1 MIKALVTGGNGQLA
15 QSLKDVVN
23 HQDELDVDFQDLPDL
38 DITNKQQLESYF
50 SNNELDYCINCAAY
64 TAVDLAEEQSD
75 LAYAVNAEGP
85 KYLAEVCQKHQV
97 TLIHIS
103 TDFVFDGQKR
113 IPYLET
119 DAPNPLS
126 VYGASK
132 LQGERSIQETTEAHF
147 IVRTSW
153 LYSEYGKNF
162 IKTMLSLSETL
173 YEISVVSDQIGNPTN
188 ALHLSKVI
196 VCALM
201 KIESSRFPSGIYHYG
216 DKENCTWYQFAE
228 YIFEVMF
235 KNNQLTC
242 PMNVKAISSCEYN
255 SLAPRPKYSAIDSID
270 FCEQFDAPHFSW
282 KEDLSETINRYLAC
296 SKKRTL

>member
-132 LQGERSIQETTEAHF
+132 LQGERSIQETTEAYF

-162 IKTMLSLSETL
+162 MKTMLSLSETL
-173 YEISVVSDQIGNPTN
+173 NEISVVSDQIGSPTY
-188 ALHLSKVI
+188 AGDLAEVLIQIVLS
-196 VCALM
+196 
-201 KIESSRFPSGIYHYG
+201 SSTNYGVYHYSNSG
-216 DKENCTWYQFAE
+216 TISWYDFAVEIFKQFGKT
-228 YIFEVMF
+228 IEV
-235 KNNQLTC
+235 KPIKTKDY
-242 PMNVKAISSCEYN
+242 PTAAK
-255 SLAPRPKYSAIDSID
+255 RPKYSVLDTTKIKNN
-270 FCEQFDAPHFSW
+270 FDY
-282 KEDLSETINRYLAC
+282 TINDWQE
-296 SKKRTL
+296 S

>member
-75 LAYAVNAEGP
+75 LAYAVNADGP

-132 LQGERSIQETTEAHF
+132 LQGERSIQETTEAYF

-162 IKTMLSLSETL
+162 MKTMLSLSETL
-173 YEISVVSDQIGNPTN
+173 NEISVVSDQIGSPTY
-188 ALHLSKVI
+188 AGDLAEVLIQIVLS
-196 VCALM
+196 
-201 KIESSRFPSGIYHYG
+201 SSTNYGVYHYSNSG
-216 DKENCTWYQFAE
+216 TISWYDFAVEIFKQFGKT
-228 YIFEVMF
+228 IEV
-235 KNNQLTC
+235 KPIKTKDY
-242 PMNVKAISSCEYN
+242 PTAAK
-255 SLAPRPKYSAIDSID
+255 RPKYSVLETTKI
-270 FCEQFDAPHFSW
+270 ENNFDCLRKKW
-282 KEDLSETINRYLAC
+282 YINLNHI
-296 SKKRTL
+296 SQNKLI

>member
-50 SNNELDYCINCAAY
+50 LNNELDYCINCAAY

-132 LQGERSIQETTEAHF
+132 LQGERNIQDVMDTYF

-153 LYSEYGKNF
+153 LYSEYGNNF
-162 IKTMLSLSETL
+162 IKTMLRLSETRD
-173 YEISVVSDQIGNPTN
+173 EISVVSDQIGSPTC
-188 ALHLSKVI
+188 AGDLAEVLIKIVLS
-196 VCALM
+196 
-201 KIESSRFPSGIYHYG
+201 SSISYGIYHYSNG
-216 DKENCTWYQFAE
+216 GIVSWYDFAVEIFKQLGKTIEVKPIKTKDYPTAAKRPEYSVLNTQKIEKE
-228 YIFEVMF
+228 FETQNLNWRLSLTNI
-235 KNNQLTC
+235 NN
-242 PMNVKAISSCEYN
+242 
-255 SLAPRPKYSAIDSID
+255 PK
-270 FCEQFDAPHFSW
+270 
-282 KEDLSETINRYLAC
+282 
-296 SKKRTL
+296 

>member
-50 SNNELDYCINCAAY
+50 LNNELDYCINCAAY

-132 LQGERSIQETTEAHF
+132 LQGERSIQETTEAYF

-173 YEISVVSDQIGNPTN
+173 NEISVVSDQIGSPTY
-188 ALHLSKVI
+188 ARDLAEVLIKIVLSSSKAYGLYHFSNFGVI
-196 VCALM
+196 SWYDFAVEIF
-201 KIESSRFPSGIYHYG
+201 KQFGKTIE
-216 DKENCTWYQFAE
+216 
-228 YIFEVMF
+228 
-235 KNNQLTC
+235 
-242 PMNVKAISSCEYN
+242 VKPIKTKDSPTA
-255 SLAPRPKYSAIDSID
+255 AKRPKYSVLDTTKIKNN
-270 FCEQFDAPHFSW
+270 FDY
-282 KEDLSETINRYLAC
+282 TINDWQESLKNINI
-296 SKKRTL
+296 S

>member
-132 LQGERSIQETTEAHF
+132 LQGERSIQETTEAYF

-173 YEISVVSDQIGNPTN
+173 NEISVVSDQIGSPTY
-188 ALHLSKVI
+188 ARDLAEVLIKIVLS
-196 VCALM
+196 
-201 KIESSRFPSGIYHYG
+201 SSKAYGLYHFSNFG
-216 DKENCTWYQFAE
+216 
-228 YIFEVMF
+228 
-235 KNNQLTC
+235 
-242 PMNVKAISSCEYN
+242 AISWYDFAVEIFKQFGKTIEVKPIKTKDYPT
-255 SLAPRPKYSAIDSID
+255 AAKRPKYSVLDTTKIKNN
-270 FCEQFDAPHFSW
+270 FDC
-282 KEDLSETINRYLAC
+282 TIKDWQGSLNKVIQANLC
-296 SKKRTL
+296 NKKQR

>member
-132 LQGERSIQETTEAHF
+132 WQGERYIQEVMEDYF
-147 IVRTSW
+147 IIRTSW
-153 LYSEYGKNF
+153 LYSEYGNNF
-162 IKTMLSLSETL
+162 MKTMLRLSETRD
-173 YEISVVSDQIGNPTN
+173 EISVVSDQIGSPTYAGDLAEVLIKIILSSSTN
-188 ALHLSKVI
+188 YGVYHYSNSGVISWYDFAVEIFKQFGKKIDVKPIKTKDYPTAAKRPKFSALNTI
-196 VCALM
+196 
-201 KIESSRFPSGIYHYG
+201 KIENNF
-216 DKENCTWYQFAE
+216 NCTIKDW
-228 YIFEVMF
+228 
-235 KNNQLTC
+235 N
-242 PMNVKAISSCEYN
+242 N
-255 SLAPRPKYSAIDSID
+255 SL
-270 FCEQFDAPHFSW
+270 
-282 KEDLSETINRYLAC
+282 YLN
-296 SKKRTL
+296 KKAN

>member
-64 TAVDLAEEQSD
+64 AAVDLAEEQSD

-132 LQGERSIQETTEAHF
+132 LQGERSIQETTEAYF

-173 YEISVVSDQIGNPTN
+173 NEISVVSDQIGSPTY
-188 ALHLSKVI
+188 AGDLAEVLIQIVLS
-196 VCALM
+196 
-201 KIESSRFPSGIYHYG
+201 SSTNYGVYHYSNSG
-216 DKENCTWYQFAE
+216 TISWYDFAVEIFKQFGKT
-228 YIFEVMF
+228 IEV
-235 KNNQLTC
+235 KPIKTKDY
-242 PMNVKAISSCEYN
+242 PTAAK
-255 SLAPRPKYSAIDSID
+255 RPKYSVLDTTKIKNN
-270 FCEQFDAPHFSW
+270 FDY
-282 KEDLSETINRYLAC
+282 TINDWQRSLKNINI
-296 SKKRTL
+296 S

>member
-119 DAPNPLS
+119 DAPTPLS

-132 LQGERSIQETTEAHF
+132 LQGERSIQETTEAYF

-173 YEISVVSDQIGNPTN
+173 NEISVVSDQIGSPTY
-188 ALHLSKVI
+188 AGDLAEVLIKIVLSSSKAYGLYHFSNFGAISWYDFAVEI
-196 VCALM
+196 FRYFGKTIEVKPIKTKDYPTAAKRPEYSVLNTQ
-201 KIESSRFPSGIYHYG
+201 KIE
-216 DKENCTWYQFAE
+216 KE
-228 YIFEVMF
+228 FETQ
-235 KNNQLTC
+235 KLNWRLSLTNINN
-242 PMNVKAISSCEYN
+242 
-255 SLAPRPKYSAIDSID
+255 PK
-270 FCEQFDAPHFSW
+270 
-282 KEDLSETINRYLAC
+282 
-296 SKKRTL
+296 

>member
-75 LAYAVNAEGP
+75 LAYAVNAKGP

-103 TDFVFDGQKR
+103 TDFVFDGKKQT
-113 IPYLET
+113 PYVET
-119 DAPNPLS
+119 DMPNPLG

-132 LQGERSIQETTEAHF
+132 WQGERNIQEGMETYF
-147 IVRTSW
+147 IIRTSW
-153 LYSEYGKNF
+153 LYSEYGNNF
-162 IKTMLSLSETL
+162 MKTMLRLSETRD
-173 YEISVVSDQIGNPTN
+173 EISVVSDQIGAPTY
-188 ALHLSKVI
+188 AGDLAEVLIKIILS
-196 VCALM
+196 
-201 KIESSRFPSGIYHYG
+201 SSTNYGVYHYSNSG
-216 DKENCTWYQFAE
+216 
-228 YIFEVMF
+228 
-235 KNNQLTC
+235 
-242 PMNVKAISSCEYN
+242 AISWYDFAAEIFKLFGKTIELKPIKTEDYPTE
-255 SLAPRPKYSAIDSID
+255 AKRPKYSVLEKSKLISVFDTLIPYWRDSLKI
-270 FCEQFDAPHFSW
+270 C
-282 KEDLSETINRYLAC
+282 L
-296 SKKRTL
+296 KK

>member
-85 KYLAEVCQKHQV
+85 KCLAEVCQKHQV

-119 DAPNPLS
+119 DAPIPLS

-132 LQGERSIQETTEAHF
+132 LQGERNIQDVMDTYF

-153 LYSEYGKNF
+153 LYSEYGNNF
-162 IKTMLSLSETL
+162 IKTMLRLSETRD
-173 YEISVVSDQIGNPTN
+173 EISVVSDQIGSPTY
-188 ALHLSKVI
+188 AGDLAEVLIKIVLS
-196 VCALM
+196 
-201 KIESSRFPSGIYHYG
+201 SSKAYGLYHFSNFG
-216 DKENCTWYQFAE
+216 
-228 YIFEVMF
+228 
-235 KNNQLTC
+235 
-242 PMNVKAISSCEYN
+242 AISWYDFAVEIFKQFGKTIEVKPIKTKDYPT
-255 SLAPRPKYSAIDSID
+255 AAKRPKYSVLDTTKIKNN
-270 FCEQFDAPHFSW
+270 FDY
-282 KEDLSETINRYLAC
+282 TINDWQESLKNINI
-296 SKKRTL
+296 S